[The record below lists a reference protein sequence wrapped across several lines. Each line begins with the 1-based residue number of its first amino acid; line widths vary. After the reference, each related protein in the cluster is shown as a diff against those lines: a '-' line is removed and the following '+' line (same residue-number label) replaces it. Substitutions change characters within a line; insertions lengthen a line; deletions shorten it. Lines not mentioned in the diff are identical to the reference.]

1 MNELSLKYGRDAD
14 ICYWYFLFKEYED
27 MNIKPQYFREEFDLP
42 ERVFWNWIRVYR
54 SPNPSPATYTK
65 YKQYY
70 DEFVESG
77 LTIREFTFN
86 KKVRMSTFD
95 LWRRH
100 FMFQER
106 VEQLKNDN
114 KLKKPVSLKYE

>member
-1 MNELSLKYGRDAD
+1 MSLRYGRDSD

-27 MNIKPQYFREEFDLP
+27 MNIKPQYFREEFNLP

-65 YKQYY
+65 YKKYY
-70 DEFVESG
+70 DEFIESG
-77 LTIREFTFN
+77 LTIRKFTFN
-86 KKVRMSTFD
+86 KKIRMGTFD

-106 VEQLKNDN
+106 VEQLRNDG
-114 KLKKPVSLKYE
+114 KLIKSKSLKYE

>member
-1 MNELSLKYGRDAD
+1 MNEMSLRYGRDSD

-27 MNIKPQYFREEFDLP
+27 LNIKPQYFREEFNLP
-42 ERVFWNWIRVYR
+42 ERTFWNWIRVYR
-54 SPNPSPATYTK
+54 SPNPNPATYTK

-70 DEFVESG
+70 DEFIESG